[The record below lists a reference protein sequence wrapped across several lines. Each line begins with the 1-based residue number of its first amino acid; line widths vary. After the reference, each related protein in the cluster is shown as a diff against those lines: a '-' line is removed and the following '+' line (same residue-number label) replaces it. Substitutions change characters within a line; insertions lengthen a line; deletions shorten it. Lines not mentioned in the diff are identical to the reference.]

1 MKSIKTPLMK
11 LPRQAPV
18 MVLPNALLFP
28 NSLLPLHIFEP
39 RYRAMLEW
47 SLENHRVFCIALVKR
62 GLPDWNGPEDFH
74 HIAGVGLVRACV
86 GRDDGTSNLV
96 LQGLARVKMTA
107 FSEDHPFVLAEIR
120 ELHSKPA
127 EPFETEPLTSKVLA
141 LCARLRAS
149 GAGVPEA
156 LDEQLAQIEDPE
168 VLCDVV
174 AHTFLRDPFRRQ
186 DVFEE
191 LRVGE
196 RLRLLVR
203 HLTAEMQ

>member
-1 MKSIKTPLMK
+1 MN

-39 RYRAMLEW
+39 RYRAMVEW
-47 SLENHRVFCIALVKR
+47 SLENHRMFCIALVKR
-62 GLPDWNGPEDFH
+62 GVADWQAPDEFH
-74 HIAGVGLVRACV
+74 HIAGLGLMRACV
-86 GRDDGTSNLV
+86 GREDGTSNLV
-96 LQGLARVKMTA
+96 LQGLARVKLTG
-107 FSEDHPFVLAEIR
+107 FSDEHPFLLADIR
-120 ELHSKPA
+120 ELRSKPA
-127 EPFETEPLTSKVLA
+127 EDFEVESLTARVLG
-141 LCARLRAS
+141 LCTQLRAD
-149 GAGVPEA
+149 GVGVPET
-156 LDEQLAQIEDPE
+156 LDEQLAQIENPE
-168 VLCDVV
+168 VLSDVV